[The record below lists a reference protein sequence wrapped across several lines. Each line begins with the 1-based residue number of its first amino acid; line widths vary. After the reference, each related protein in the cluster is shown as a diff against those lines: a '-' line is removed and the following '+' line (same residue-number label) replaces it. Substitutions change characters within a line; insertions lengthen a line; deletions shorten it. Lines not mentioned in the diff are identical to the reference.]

1 MLGLDA
7 ATTVVV
13 AIEMHRG
20 HLDSS
25 VATLLLLAT
34 DTARSASWT

>member
-25 VATLLLLAT
+25 VATLLLAT

>member
-13 AIEMHRG
+13 ATEMRRG

-25 VATLLLLAT
+25 VATLLLAT
-34 DTARSASWT
+34 DTVRSAWWT

>member
-13 AIEMHRG
+13 AIERYCG

-25 VATLLLLAT
+25 VATLLLAT
-34 DTARSASWT
+34 DAARSASST